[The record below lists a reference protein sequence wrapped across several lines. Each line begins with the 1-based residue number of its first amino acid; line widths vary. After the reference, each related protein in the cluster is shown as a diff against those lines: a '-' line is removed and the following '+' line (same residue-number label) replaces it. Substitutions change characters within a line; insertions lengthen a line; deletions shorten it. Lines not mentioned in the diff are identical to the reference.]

1 MEPGTTRRRGRSDF
15 LKRCGFCLDSKN
27 GIGSLWKT
35 QATTGAEARL
45 HFGLLRGAEAPLF
58 HVTAGIADFITS
70 VSGGLGS

>member
-1 MEPGTTRRRGRSDF
+1 
-15 LKRCGFCLDSKN
+15 LDSKN

-35 QATTGAEARL
+35 EATTGAEARL
-45 HFGLLRGAEAPLF
+45 HFGLLLGAEAPLF